1 MAQPPGRLVT
11 SGPYALTRNP
21 MYLGHLIFVLGLALA
36 FRSKLAAA
44 LGVGHALRFWRR
56 VHSDEERLQ
65 VLYGDEY
72 RAYKMRVKRWI
83 PGLI

>member
-1 MAQPPGRLVT
+1 
-11 SGPYALTRNP
+11 
-21 MYLGHLIFVLGLALA
+21 
-36 FRSKLAAA
+36 
-44 LGVGHALRFWRR
+44 
-56 VHSDEERLQ
+56 VHSDEHRLQ